1 MKKIIRSSMVSI
13 AIILFLNIPSIVLAL
28 DLSAKD
34 INDIKYQL
42 IIVGINS
49 YCSDNIITYMKNL
62 SLSRE
67 ELLVIEK
74 ECTEVIN
81 LIHGKNFISDLSL
94 SEMYYFYKTLSSI
107 INNLNMGFS
116 INIFNKSIAI
126 KNISNGDILMKGSIK
141 EVGGY
146 IENVKRNNSIKDI
159 VNILDRIEFKILG
172 ENSGFSNK
180 VLNSN
185 IPDFAINVINE
196 FEWVLNF

>member
-1 MKKIIRSSMVSI
+1 MKKLIRPLMIFLVL
-13 AIILFLNIPSIVLAL
+13 ILFCDGTKAYAL
-28 DLSAKD
+28 PLGGED
-34 INDIKYQL
+34 INDVEKQIR
-42 IIVGINS
+42 IIGINPNYS
-49 YCSDNIITYMKNL
+49 NNIITYMKNL

-74 ECTEVIN
+74 DCTEVIN

-116 INIFNKSIAI
+116 INIFNKSITI

-141 EVGGY
+141 EVWGY
-146 IENVKRNNSIKDI
+146 IENVKRNNSIMDI
-159 VNILDRIEFKILG
+159 VNILDRIEFKVLG

>member
-1 MKKIIRSSMVSI
+1 MKKLIRPLMI
-13 AIILFLNIPSIVLAL
+13 FFILILFCHGSKAYAL
-28 DLSAKD
+28 PLGCED
-34 INDIKYQL
+34 INDVEKQIR
-42 IIVGINS
+42 IIGINQNYS
-49 YCSDNIITYMKNL
+49 NNIISYMKSL

-74 ECTEVIN
+74 DCTEVIN
-81 LIHGKNFISDLSL
+81 LINGKSYISDLSL
-94 SEMYYFYKTLSSI
+94 SEIYYFYKTLSSI
-107 INNLNMGFS
+107 INNLNMSFS
-116 INIFNKSIAI
+116 INIFNKSITI
-126 KNISNGDILMKGSIK
+126 RNISNGDILMKGSIK
-141 EVGGY
+141 EVRGY
-146 IENVKRNNSIKDI
+146 IENVKRNNSIMDI

>member
-1 MKKIIRSSMVSI
+1 MKKLIRPLMI
-13 AIILFLNIPSIVLAL
+13 FLILILFCDGTKAYAL
-28 DLSAKD
+28 PLGGED
-34 INDIKYQL
+34 INDVEKQIR
-42 IIVGINS
+42 IIGINPNYS
-49 YCSDNIITYMKNL
+49 NNIITYMKNL

-74 ECTEVIN
+74 DCTEVIN

-116 INIFNKSIAI
+116 INIFNKSITI

-146 IENVKRNNSIKDI
+146 I
-159 VNILDRIEFKILG
+159 
-172 ENSGFSNK
+172 
-180 VLNSN
+180 
-185 IPDFAINVINE
+185 
-196 FEWVLNF
+196 

>member
-1 MKKIIRSSMVSI
+1 MVSI

-42 IIVGINS
+42 RIVGINS
-49 YCSDNIITYMKNL
+49 YCSDNTITYMKNL

>member
-1 MKKIIRSSMVSI
+1 M
-13 AIILFLNIPSIVLAL
+13 LN
-28 DLSAKD
+28 

-42 IIVGINS
+42 RIVGINS

-116 INIFNKSIAI
+116 INIFNKSITI

-180 VLNSN
+180 VFNSN

>member
-1 MKKIIRSSMVSI
+1 M
-13 AIILFLNIPSIVLAL
+13 PC
-28 DLSAKD
+28 KD

-42 IIVGINS
+42 RIVGINS
-49 YCSDNIITYMKNL
+49 YCSENIITYMKNL

>member
-42 IIVGINS
+42 RIVGINS
-49 YCSDNIITYMKNL
+49 YCSDNIITCMKNL

>member
-42 IIVGINS
+42 RIVGINS

-141 EVGGY
+141 EVVGY

>member
-1 MKKIIRSSMVSI
+1 MVSI

-42 IIVGINS
+42 RIVGINS

-126 KNISNGDILMKGSIK
+126 KNISNGDI
-141 EVGGY
+141 Y
-146 IENVKRNNSIKDI
+146 ILYIS
-159 VNILDRIEFKILG
+159 
-172 ENSGFSNK
+172 
-180 VLNSN
+180 
-185 IPDFAINVINE
+185 P
-196 FEWVLNF
+196 NFFYTSFH

>member
-1 MKKIIRSSMVSI
+1 MVSI

-42 IIVGINS
+42 RIVGINS

-185 IPDFAINVINE
+185 IPDFAIKVINE

>member
-42 IIVGINS
+42 RIVGINS

-185 IPDFAINVINE
+185 IPDFASNVINE
-196 FEWVLNF
+196 FEWVLYF

>member
-42 IIVGINS
+42 RIVGINS

-74 ECTEVIN
+74 ERTEVIN

-107 INNLNMGFS
+107 INNLNMSFS
-116 INIFNKSIAI
+116 INIFNKSITI
-126 KNISNGDILMKGSIK
+126 RNISNGDILMKGSIK
-141 EVGGY
+141 EVRGY
-146 IENVKRNNSIKDI
+146 IENVKRNNSIMDI

>member
-1 MKKIIRSSMVSI
+1 
-13 AIILFLNIPSIVLAL
+13 
-28 DLSAKD
+28 
-34 INDIKYQL
+34 
-42 IIVGINS
+42 
-49 YCSDNIITYMKNL
+49 MKNL

-74 ECTEVIN
+74 NCTKVID

-107 INNLNMGFS
+107 INNLNMAFS
-116 INIFNKSIAI
+116 INIFNKSITI
-126 KNISNGDILMKGSIK
+126 KNISNGDILMKGSVK

-146 IENVKRNNSIKDI
+146 IENVKRNNSIMDI

-185 IPDFAINVINE
+185 IPDFAISVINE

>member
-1 MKKIIRSSMVSI
+1 MVSI

-42 IIVGINS
+42 RIVGINS

-81 LIHGKNFISDLSL
+81 LSLIHI
-94 SEMYYFYKTLSSI
+94 
-107 INNLNMGFS
+107 
-116 INIFNKSIAI
+116 
-126 KNISNGDILMKGSIK
+126 
-141 EVGGY
+141 
-146 IENVKRNNSIKDI
+146 
-159 VNILDRIEFKILG
+159 
-172 ENSGFSNK
+172 
-180 VLNSN
+180 
-185 IPDFAINVINE
+185 
-196 FEWVLNF
+196 

>member
-1 MKKIIRSSMVSI
+1 
-13 AIILFLNIPSIVLAL
+13 
-28 DLSAKD
+28 
-34 INDIKYQL
+34 
-42 IIVGINS
+42 
-49 YCSDNIITYMKNL
+49 
-62 SLSRE
+62 
-67 ELLVIEK
+67 
-74 ECTEVIN
+74 
-81 LIHGKNFISDLSL
+81 
-94 SEMYYFYKTLSSI
+94 MYYFYKTLSSI

-116 INIFNKSIAI
+116 INIFNKSITI

-146 IENVKRNNSIKDI
+146 IENVKRNNSIMDI
-159 VNILDRIEFKILG
+159 VNILDRIEFKVLG

>member
-42 IIVGINS
+42 RIVGINS

-81 LIHGKNFISDLSL
+81 LIHWKNFISDLSL
-94 SEMYYFYKTLSSI
+94 SEMYYFYKTLSPI

>member
-1 MKKIIRSSMVSI
+1 MVSI

-42 IIVGINS
+42 RIVGINS

-180 VLNSN
+180 VFNSN

>member
-42 IIVGINS
+42 RIVGINS

-94 SEMYYFYKTLSSI
+94 SEMYYFYKTISSI

>member
-42 IIVGINS
+42 RIVGINS

-67 ELLVIEK
+67 ELLVIEI

>member
-42 IIVGINS
+42 RIVGINS

-180 VLNSN
+180 VFNSN

>member
-1 MKKIIRSSMVSI
+1 
-13 AIILFLNIPSIVLAL
+13 
-28 DLSAKD
+28 
-34 INDIKYQL
+34 
-42 IIVGINS
+42 
-49 YCSDNIITYMKNL
+49 MKNL

-74 ECTEVIN
+74 DCTKVID

-107 INNLNMGFS
+107 INNLNMAFS
-116 INIFNKSIAI
+116 INIFNKSITI
-126 KNISNGDILMKGSIK
+126 KNISNGDILMKGSVK

-146 IENVKRNNSIKDI
+146 IENVKRNNSIMDI

-185 IPDFAINVINE
+185 IPDFAISVINE

>member
-1 MKKIIRSSMVSI
+1 
-13 AIILFLNIPSIVLAL
+13 
-28 DLSAKD
+28 
-34 INDIKYQL
+34 
-42 IIVGINS
+42 
-49 YCSDNIITYMKNL
+49 MKNL

-67 ELLVIEK
+67 VLLVIEK

>member
-1 MKKIIRSSMVSI
+1 MKKLIRHLMI
-13 AIILFLNIPSIVLAL
+13 FFILILFCDGTKAYAL
-28 DLSAKD
+28 PLGCED
-34 INDIKYQL
+34 INDVEKQIR
-42 IIVGINS
+42 IIGINPNYS
-49 YCSDNIITYMKNL
+49 NNIITYMKNL

-74 ECTEVIN
+74 DCTKVIN

-116 INIFNKSIAI
+116 INIFNKSITI

-146 IENVKRNNSIKDI
+146 IENVKRNNSIMDI

-180 VLNSN
+180 VLNSD

>member
-1 MKKIIRSSMVSI
+1 MVSI

-42 IIVGINS
+42 RIVGINS

-81 LIHGKNFISDLSL
+81 
-94 SEMYYFYKTLSSI
+94 FYKTLSSI

>member
-42 IIVGINS
+42 RIVGINS

-126 KNISNGDILMKGSIK
+126 KNISNG
-141 EVGGY
+141 GY

>member
-1 MKKIIRSSMVSI
+1 
-13 AIILFLNIPSIVLAL
+13 
-28 DLSAKD
+28 
-34 INDIKYQL
+34 
-42 IIVGINS
+42 
-49 YCSDNIITYMKNL
+49 
-62 SLSRE
+62 
-67 ELLVIEK
+67 
-74 ECTEVIN
+74 
-81 LIHGKNFISDLSL
+81 
-94 SEMYYFYKTLSSI
+94 MYYFYKTLSSI

>member
-42 IIVGINS
+42 RIVGINS

-180 VLNSN
+180 VLHSN
-185 IPDFAINVINE
+185 IPDFAINLINE

>member
-42 IIVGINS
+42 RIVGINS
-49 YCSDNIITYMKNL
+49 MKNL

>member
-42 IIVGINS
+42 RIVGINS
-49 YCSDNIITYMKNL
+49 YCSDNIITYMKNF

-74 ECTEVIN
+74 ECTKVIN

>member
-1 MKKIIRSSMVSI
+1 MVSI

-42 IIVGINS
+42 RIVGINS

-81 LIHGKNFISDLSL
+81 LIHVKNFISDLSL

>member
-1 MKKIIRSSMVSI
+1 
-13 AIILFLNIPSIVLAL
+13 
-28 DLSAKD
+28 
-34 INDIKYQL
+34 
-42 IIVGINS
+42 
-49 YCSDNIITYMKNL
+49 MKNL